1 MCRSTPISVVN
12 DSCYGP
18 PLLPPQL
25 PATAQWC
32 HLIPVSHKAF
42 LCLFFEP
49 LQKGLLGLCN
59 RFWHCPIASLPIEF
73 NNVRIK
79 DLFLSLYLLIPCFLC
94 VAFFIQSNVLNI
106 LARAPPFSRQNKLG
120 KQSYFNLYYFNETS
134 VYLDLKLRF
143 SFIKICLC
151 LCFNFIIL
159 YEWN

>member
-106 LARAPPFSRQNKLG
+106 LARAPSFSRQNKLG

-159 YEWN
+159 YERN